1 MNDAPPTRRTQPLL
15 RRRLIFIGCAVVL
28 LVAAG
33 LVGISDNPPG
43 ILLAFGSSILVVL
56 ALTWGWKHPR
66 KHFYLSVGSFLAL
79 VVTAVLHN
87 VFEAAAS
94 VAGVPWLK
102 AAGEA
107 IGVTFFLVA
116 IFLCPAGIVVG
127 AVGGIASL
135 FRRKR
140 PAGAS

>member
-1 MNDAPPTRRTQPLL
+1 MSDLPPAAPTRPNL
-15 RRRLIFIGCAVVL
+15 RRRLPFLACAVTL
-28 LVAAG
+28 LAAAV

-43 ILLAFGSSILVVL
+43 ILLAFASSIVVVL
-56 ALTWGWKHPR
+56 ALTMGWHHPR
-66 KHFYLSVGSFLAL
+66 KHFYLFVGSTLAFA
-79 VVTAVLHN
+79 VTAVLHN

-127 AVGGIASL
+127 AIGGIASL
-135 FRRKR
+135 LKRKP
-140 PAGAS
+140 PATA